1 MCEKWLQFSL
11 LNGVQAERWKNFGE
25 TEEVYFVTVQH
36 QFCYVLFADLFQL
49 PEAMKHQHWSI
60 IRVEGEEG
68 SVQCPDSYLALKV
81 DVLKEA
87 AVMALKENTTV
98 RIPIAVKG

>member
-1 MCEKWLQFSL
+1 MTLVRENDSS
-11 LNGVQAERWKNFGE
+11 
-25 TEEVYFVTVQH
+25 
-36 QFCYVLFADLFQL
+36 FQPVIQIKL

-98 RIPIAVKG
+98 RIPIAVKGEPDTFGVYAVPGMFIKIKW

>member
-1 MCEKWLQFSL
+1 
-11 LNGVQAERWKNFGE
+11 
-25 TEEVYFVTVQH
+25 
-36 QFCYVLFADLFQL
+36 
-49 PEAMKHQHWSI
+49 MKHQHWSI

-98 RIPIAVKG
+98 RIPIAVKGEPDTFGVYAVPGKDTAYFFFKVERCLHFKGSIS

>member
-1 MCEKWLQFSL
+1 MLEI
-11 LNGVQAERWKNFGE
+11 GE
-25 TEEVYFVTVQH
+25 PEEVHFLTIW
-36 QFCYVLFADLFQL
+36 CVLFANLLQL